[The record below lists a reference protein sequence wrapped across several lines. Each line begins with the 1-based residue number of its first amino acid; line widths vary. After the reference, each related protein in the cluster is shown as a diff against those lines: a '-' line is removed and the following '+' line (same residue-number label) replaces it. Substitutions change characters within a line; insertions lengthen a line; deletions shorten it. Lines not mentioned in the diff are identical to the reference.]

1 MSTLLQT
8 VANLRQIDN
17 WQNILNQY
25 LNRELDAEQPSFKIM
40 REGVFDFRE
49 HYKVNQE
56 IPSDIKEILGD
67 ELSDKL
73 EKFLSESLRW
83 YFDLELLR
91 KIEKEHNEQT
101 ENIINLV
108 FYDYI
113 LNVGIEPSVKIM
125 EKLGKKE
132 DILPSVIP
140 LLQAMDYYVYN
151 SIARTIN
158 KENIAVTFQKNSD
171 MSPAASNYFAHLI
184 YENRIE
190 LKLNLILKNMN
201 VED

>member
-8 VANLRQIDN
+8 VTNLTQIDN

-40 REGVFDFRE
+40 HEGVLDFRE
-49 HYKVNQE
+49 HYKVNRE
-56 IPSDIKEILGD
+56 IPSNIKDTLGD

-151 SIARTIN
+151 SIAQTIN
-158 KENIAVTFQKNSD
+158 EDNISVTFQKNSD
-171 MSPAASNYFAHLI
+171 ISPAASDYFAKLI
-184 YENRIE
+184 YEHRIE

-201 VED
+201 TED